1 MKPALALLL
10 LCLPLSALASDDE
23 HRDDEHGPSQ
33 SLVPE
38 ASTIGVTGIMA
49 LAVGLVLFRTRT
61 RK

>member
-1 MKPALALLL
+1 MKPALACLLL
-10 LCLPLSALASDDE
+10 LLPFCALASDDD

-38 ASTIGVTGIMA
+38 ASTIGATGIMA
-49 LAVGLVLFRTRT
+49 LAVGLILFRTRT